1 MHLTFRHFIH
11 DPFYAVPDIHYTV
24 IFGLRHFNFNFVIF
38 LWTTRIF
45 DAILLLA
52 ILDFHHKLL
61 IFNFF
66 AQQIFNLVTLPIVI
80 ENLVPECI
88 YLSIKLILLLEHL
101 FIFLVQ
107 FLCLLSTLS
116 QSSIKELVISICFLS
131 RFVEFICFNVQM
143 YFETLCFIF
152 FFDFH

>member
-24 IFGLRHFNFNFVIF
+24 IFGLRHLVIF

-52 ILDFHHKLL
+52 IFDFHHKFL

-66 AQQIFNLVTLPIVI
+66 AQQIFNLVTLAII
-80 ENLVPECI
+80 IKNFVPECI
-88 YLSIKLILLLEHL
+88 YLSIELILLLEHL

-116 QSSIKELVISICFLS
+116 QSSIKELIISICFLS
-131 RFVEFICFNVQM
+131 RFVEFICYNAQM
-143 YFETLCFIF
+143 YFETLYFIF